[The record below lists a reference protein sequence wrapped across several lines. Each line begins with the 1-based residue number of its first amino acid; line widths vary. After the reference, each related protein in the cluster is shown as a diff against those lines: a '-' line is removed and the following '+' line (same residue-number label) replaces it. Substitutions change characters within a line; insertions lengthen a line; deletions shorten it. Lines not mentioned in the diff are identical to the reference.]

1 MSLLNRWPDS
11 RIALRGCI
19 NVPLSREMR
28 KVAWLACLSDNETVK
43 DFFDYINTDRIQK
56 NSAIVGSTLFHICQ
70 SCLGNHQPLVSLS
83 SQYRVVKRMEQV
95 LGYLLHEKSIPH
107 LRAAKLDIAPLP
119 PDELSQRHA
128 PTRSHPELAQL
139 QLYEDD
145 GNLRR
150 RQMLLMVPFLKALEL
165 DDADTMSYGSAQ
177 EVRMKKTKFYDEDG
191 EFIRVVARSAEP
203 ETKDWLNV
211 FYANEAVTK
220 RKRGGFNADLDEA
233 RTARLAEVYSRF
245 WSIIPYNWREEG
257 DLMVQSV
264 SSDVETH
271 IHNEDRELYSFLSVI
286 LNQCSDT
293 NGFSNFRKLVK
304 QMFGDAFVGK
314 CSLNVLC
321 YIYDQLIMASFES
334 TGDEHFPPMD
344 SICAWICGS
353 MIIIMRD
360 KILKCT
366 SIQELNQIVALNQ
379 SSLTVKLLSTTV
391 EVHFLSKF
399 RKSLLKTY
407 TMPPP
412 FVDLPDHV
420 FGYDAAAL
428 SVARI
433 ETHDVREKVS
443 LYLTNAKRI
452 AEGKFAIGGKEDA
465 STAIGEQDLVFAETE
480 EYVLLK
486 EFYVEKKRKER
497 RLRQLMRKWKSFS
510 RSLGY
515 WALYFS
521 VVKKKVDIRNQK
533 KAERAKLEAER
544 LRQKQLE
551 EELARQRAEREAYG
565 TSLLNRLVD
574 GTRDDDHI
582 FGVWGSEDEY
592 GEDGMDANLHS
603 ANTYGIDN
611 DPLLAEEI
619 RLIAL
624 RKAEE
629 EAAELERLRLKNLVI
644 KPKQIFNSIV
654 VLSGTYT
661 GDELLKLS
669 SFGKI
674 VQQLF
679 LKIEY
684 VLNGH
689 YTLNAA
695 AVRLIAHCLSFESK
709 LAKDTSA
716 VVKRSPTEPFLEMI
730 KSVPAKKRGQVIKQI
745 EKTRNKALKESLK
758 NYKKGVTEDIIMIT
772 EEDTSAGDSFK
783 EKAVD
788 IVARKAL
795 IRQEKSL
802 YRFTSLF
809 LNVVEKLK
817 SVIDGEQEFRETNW
831 LASVKREAEFR
842 RAEKIAWKSVYGDSG
857 DFTDEKF
864 KNALND
870 PGKTS
875 QRDAFFAFVENYL
888 RNYSATQQAFW
899 QHQEIKL
906 DLSEKYVKSL
916 SLSTHSILR
925 GIGLNC
931 VENMETSIS
940 EDIIEKLDIAANFAG
955 THFEFQFSIRLG
967 KNQPRLELGL
977 ITYKS
982 FINSTIYRELEVRSE
997 PVLRD
1002 ELELLEY
1009 EEVLYQCHGVMN
1021 VSSNRGIL
1029 GRMTITNIR
1038 TAWHATETAAA
1049 SGSEQRRA
1057 LRVSIPHMQLARVAP
1072 QSSKYG
1078 LALCLE
1084 TFNGVRVGFTFAQ
1097 TEALDAENSRR
1108 RSALVHQM
1116 ARRILDACKVFHE
1129 TPIFGVQFENTP
1141 PHHISSVGDS
1151 VVNSESNMTLF
1162 DECGQADDDAA
1173 RLHEMSEHEEDD
1185 SNSLEIIFDPDL
1197 GMAVARPAGSQLT
1210 AKDVWSK
1217 FG

>member
-165 DDADTMSYGSAQ
+165 DDTDTMSYGSAQ

-286 LNQCSDT
+286 LNQCE
-293 NGFSNFRKLVK
+293 
-304 QMFGDAFVGK
+304 MFGDAFVGK

-654 VLSGTYT
+654 VLSGT
-661 GDELLKLS
+661 
-669 SFGKI
+669 
-674 VQQLF
+674 
-679 LKIEY
+679 
-684 VLNGH
+684 
-689 YTLNAA
+689 
-695 AVRLIAHCLSFESK
+695 FESK

-857 DFTDEKF
+857 DFTDEKL

-888 RNYSATQQAFW
+888 KNYSATQQAFW

-906 DLSEKYVKSL
+906 DLSEKYLKSL
-916 SLSTHSILR
+916 SLSTHSILQ

-931 VENMETSIS
+931 VENMETSVS

-1129 TPIFGVQFENTP
+1129 TPIFEWLDRPQNTP

-1210 AKDVWSK
+1210 AKDMWSK